1 MTSRTLRGGVSFLPI
16 LLLSA
21 GLIVSCRSIVLENR
35 IMCPSFLFFDVEECD
50 LFPQYSTVF
59 TTVYA
64 HPEGRLLDEAG
75 TSVKYIDEGLFFF
88 TVRGT
93 AAVKG
98 YGLMGQEGL
107 LRDGSV
113 WTVPLGRDYV
123 PLFRFGYMAAVEE
136 ESFTVP
142 VEFTKEYSHVT
153 VQYLGADTFDQAG
166 GRFPFYITVRGNTSG
181 IDALAGVPQRG
192 PFEVTPEETGI
203 GHFEFT
209 LPRQADHDLVL
220 EMYARE
226 GLYQYR
232 DFQTSYNLYDLL
244 LDKGGITW
252 TEKNLPDL
260 YIEIDFEETTVNVG
274 VYPWGEQELQY
285 GL

>member
-1 MTSRTLRGGVSFLPI
+1 
-16 LLLSA
+16 
-21 GLIVSCRSIVLENR
+21 
-35 IMCPSFLFFDVEECD
+35 MCPSFLFFDVAD
-50 LFPQYSTVF
+50 ASRFQRYTDVF
-59 TTVYA
+59 ATVYA
-64 HPEGRLLDEAG
+64 HPDGRLIDEAG
-75 TSVKYIDEGLFFF
+75 TSVGYIDDRLFFF

-113 WTVPLGRDYV
+113 WTVPIGRDYA
-123 PLFRFGYMAAVEE
+123 PLFRFGYLAEVKE

-142 VEFTKEYSHVT
+142 VEFSKEYSHVR
-153 VQYLGADTFDQAG
+153 VQYLGADSFEHAG
-166 GRFPFYITVRGNTSG
+166 GRFPFYISVRGNTCG
-181 IDALAGVPQRG
+181 IDALTGTPVRG
-192 PFEVTPEETGI
+192 PFQFTPEETGI

-226 GLYQYR
+226 GMYEYR
-232 DFQTSYNLYDLL
+232 DFQTSYNLYEILR
-244 LDKGGITW
+244 DKGGITW
-252 TEKNLPDL
+252 TEHNLPDL

-274 VYPWGEQELQY
+274 VYPWGEQELEY

>member
-1 MTSRTLRGGVSFLPI
+1 MLAVSLLLASCRAVVLEDRTL
-16 LLLSA
+16 
-21 GLIVSCRSIVLENR
+21 
-35 IMCPSFLFFDVEECD
+35 CPSFLFFDVAD
-50 LFPQYSTVF
+50 ASRFQRYTDVF

-75 TSVKYIDEGLFFF
+75 TSVGYIDDRLFFF

-107 LRDGSV
+107 MRDGSE
-113 WTVPLGRDYV
+113 WTVPIGRDYV
-123 PLFRFGYMAAVEE
+123 PLFRFGYMAEVEE
-136 ESFTVP
+136 ETFTVP
-142 VEFTKEYSHVT
+142 VEFTKEYSKVT
-153 VQYLGADTFDQAG
+153 VQYLGADTFEHAG
-166 GRFPFYITVRGNTSG
+166 GRFPFYITVRGNTCG
-181 IDALAGVPQRG
+181 IDALSGLPVRG
-192 PFEVTPEETGI
+192 PFQVTPEESGI
-203 GHFEFT
+203 GCFLFT
-209 LPRQADHDLVL
+209 LPRQADHDLIL

-226 GLYQYR
+226 GLYEYR
-232 DFQTSYNLYDLL
+232 DFQTSYNLYEILR
-244 LDKGGITW
+244 DKGGISW

-260 YIEIDFEETTVNVG
+260 YIEIDFEQTTVNVG

>member
-1 MTSRTLRGGVSFLPI
+1 MNSRALRGGILAAS
-16 LLLSA
+16 LLLA
-21 GLIVSCRSIVLENR
+21 SCRAVVLEDR
-35 IMCPSFLFFDVEECD
+35 TLCPSFLFFDVAD
-50 LFPQYSTVF
+50 ASRFQRYSGVF

-64 HPEGRLLDEAG
+64 HPEGRLMDEAG
-75 TSVKYIDEGLFFF
+75 TSVGYIDDRLFFF

-107 LRDGSV
+107 VRDGSV
-113 WTVPLGRDYV
+113 WTVPIGRDYA
-123 PLFRFGYMAAVEE
+123 PLFRFGYMAEVQEE
-136 ESFTVP
+136 TFTVP
-142 VEFTKEYSHVT
+142 VEFTKEYSHVS
-153 VQYLGADTFDQAG
+153 VQYLGADTFDHAG
-166 GRFPFYITVRGNTSG
+166 GRFPFYITVRGNTCG
-181 IDALAGVPQRG
+181 IDALTGNPVTG
-192 PFEVTPEETGI
+192 PFQTMPKESGI

-209 LPRQADHDLVL
+209 LPRQADHSLVL

-226 GLYQYR
+226 GLYEYR
-232 DFQTSYNLYDLL
+232 DFQTSYNLYELL
-244 LDKGGITW
+244 RDKGGITW

-274 VYPWGEQELQY
+274 VYPWGEQELEY

>member
-1 MTSRTLRGGVSFLPI
+1 MISRALILPI
-16 LLLSA
+16 AACLL
-21 GLIVSCRSIVLENR
+21 VSCRAVVLEDR
-35 IMCPSFLFFDVEECD
+35 TMCPSFLFFDVADESH
-50 LFPQYSTVF
+50 FQKYSDVF

-75 TSVKYIDEGLFFF
+75 TSLGSIDDGLFFF

-98 YGLMGQEGL
+98 YGLMGEEGL
-107 LRDGSV
+107 LRDGSE
-113 WTVPLGRDYV
+113 WTVPLGRDYA

-142 VEFTKEYSHVT
+142 VEFTKEYSHVM
-153 VQYLGADTFDQAG
+153 VQFLGADTFDYAD
-166 GRFPFYITVRGNTSG
+166 GRFPFYITVRGNTCG
-181 IDALAGVPQRG
+181 LDGLTGLPVRG
-192 PFEVTPEETGI
+192 PFQVTPEEMGI
-203 GHFEFT
+203 GLFEFN

-226 GLYQYR
+226 GLYEYR
-232 DFQTSYNLYDLL
+232 DFQVSYSLYEILR
-244 LDKGGITW
+244 DKGGITW

-260 YIEIDFEETTVNVG
+260 YIEINYEETTVYVG